1 MRNEE
6 RATLRASATAAEEV
20 EENAILGLPETE
32 EKEFKFKSIFAGSEN
47 GAKRFGL
54 RNIVIVLSVLL
65 IGAAVYVNWSVF
77 GGNNGTGNP
86 SGNNGGSD
94 IVGGNTDGGSD
105 NGNVN
110 VNGGQNTDGTADFF
124 AASQIERQRA
134 RDEAI
139 EVLQS
144 VVDDETA
151 LESAKQQA
159 LADIAAIAANIETE
173 ANIESLI
180 KAKGFEE
187 CVAVISGDKANI
199 IVKSEGLRPNQ
210 LSQILEI
217 VYLQADILPANV
229 TISEK

>member
-6 RATLRASATAAEEV
+6 RAAMRASNAEET
-20 EENAILGLPETE
+20 NILELPENE
-32 EKEFKFKSIFAGSEN
+32 EKNFTFKSFFAG
-47 GAKRFGL
+47 GAKVWKKFGV
-54 RNIVIVLSVLL
+54 RNFVIVFSVLL
-65 IGAAVYVNWSVF
+65 IGVAVYVNWTLF
-77 GGNNGTGNP
+77 GNAD
-86 SGNNGGSD
+86 D
-94 IVGGNTDGGSD
+94 IADPNDDPKGAQTS
-105 NGNVN
+105 
-110 VNGGQNTDGTADFF
+110 VNGENGDSSSADGDKNGSANFF

-144 VVDDETA
+144 VVDDATA
-151 LESAKQQA
+151 LDVAKEQA
-159 LADIAAIAANIETE
+159 LADIAAIAATIETE
-173 ANIESLI
+173 ANIESLV

-187 CVAVISGDKANI
+187 CVAVINGDKANI
-199 IVKSEGLRPNQ
+199 IVKSEGLKPNE

>member
-6 RATLRASATAAEEV
+6 RAALRAGANEEADTAAV
-20 EENAILGLPETE
+20 LDLPETE
-32 EKEFKFKSIFAGSEN
+32 EKEFKFKSIFTSGEN
-47 GAKRFGL
+47 GMKKFGI

-65 IGAAVYVNWSVF
+65 IGAAVFVNWTLF
-77 GGNNGTGNP
+77 GGNGGTDGNE
-86 SGNNGGSD
+86 GGGDSAL
-94 IVGGNTDGGSD
+94 VGGNTNEGG
-105 NGNVN
+105 NPEE
-110 VNGGQNTDGTADFF
+110 NTNYF

-139 EVLQS
+139 EVLQN
-144 VVDDETA
+144 VVDDATS
-151 LESAKQQA
+151 LEAAKEQA

-187 CVAVISGDKANI
+187 CVAVINGDKANI
-199 IVKSEGLRPNQ
+199 VVKSEGLKPNQ

>member
-6 RATLRASATAAEEV
+6 RAAMRAGEKEEIM
-20 EENAILGLPETE
+20 ENAILDLPEPE
-32 EKEFKFKSIFAGSEN
+32 EKEFKFKSFFTGGEN
-47 GAKRFGL
+47 GKKIGI

-65 IGAAVYVNWSVF
+65 IGAAIYVNWALF
-77 GGNNGTGNP
+77 GGNDP
-86 SGNNGGSD
+86 
-94 IVGGNTDGGSD
+94 
-105 NGNVN
+105 
-110 VNGGQNTDGTADFF
+110 GQNTDGKGDSVISGGQTNGTNDGEGDQVSSDINENTDYF

-139 EVLQS
+139 EVLQG
-144 VVDDETA
+144 VVEDAATLDA
-151 LESAKQQA
+151 AKEQA
-159 LADIAAIAANIETE
+159 LADIAAIAANIEVE

-199 IVKSEGLRPNQ
+199 VVKSEGLQPNQ

-217 VYLQADILPANV
+217 VYLQADIVPANV

>member
-6 RATLRASATAAEEV
+6 RAAMRASEQEEATAVLE
-20 EENAILGLPETE
+20 LPETE
-32 EKEFKFKSIFAGSEN
+32 EKEFKFTSIFTGGEN
-47 GAKRFGL
+47 GSKKFNV

-65 IGAAVYVNWSVF
+65 IGAAVYVNWALF
-77 GGNNGTGNP
+77 GGNDADANSGGGDTAINGTVLGNGDNQQA
-86 SGNNGGSD
+86 GND
-94 IVGGNTDGGSD
+94 TQTDY
-105 NGNVN
+105 
-110 VNGGQNTDGTADFF
+110 F

-139 EVLQS
+139 EVLQG
-144 VVDDETA
+144 VVDDAETLDA
-151 LESAKQQA
+151 AKEQA
-159 LADIAAIAANIETE
+159 LADIAAIAANIEVE

-187 CVAVISGDKANI
+187 CVAVISADKANI
-199 IVKSEGLRPNQ
+199 VVKSEGLKPNQ

-217 VYLQADILPANV
+217 VYLQADIVPANV

>member
-6 RATLRASATAAEEV
+6 RAALRAGATEEV
-20 EENAILGLPETE
+20 EETASVLELPETE
-32 EKEFKFKSIFAGSEN
+32 EKEFKFTSIFTN
-47 GAKRFGL
+47 GDSGLKRFGI

-65 IGAAVYVNWSVF
+65 IGAAVFVNWTIFSGSNGVENPENS
-77 GGNNGTGNP
+77 GNSAQVGNNTQNGTNA
-86 SGNNGGSD
+86 N
-94 IVGGNTDGGSD
+94 GGNTNES
-105 NGNVN
+105 
-110 VNGGQNTDGTADFF
+110 TDFF

-144 VVDDETA
+144 VVDDATSLDA
-151 LESAKQQA
+151 AKEQA
-159 LADIAAIAANIETE
+159 LAEIAAIAANIETE

-187 CVAVISGDKANI
+187 CVAVINGDKANI
-199 IVKSEGLRPNQ
+199 VVKSEGLRPNQ

-217 VYLQADILPANV
+217 VYLQANILPANV
-229 TISEK
+229 SISEK

>member
-6 RATLRASATAAEEV
+6 RAAMRAEEK
-20 EENAILGLPETE
+20 EETTEKAILDLPETE
-32 EKEFKFKSIFAGSEN
+32 EKEFKFKSFFTGGEGGKKIGI
-47 GAKRFGL
+47 

-65 IGAAVYVNWSVF
+65 IGAAVYVNWALF
-77 GGNNGTGNP
+77 GGNDADQDA
-86 SGNNGGSD
+86 SGDSVISGG
-94 IVGGNTDGGSD
+94 V
-105 NGNVN
+105 
-110 VNGGQNTDGTADFF
+110 TDGTSGGEGDQVSSDMNENTDYF

-139 EVLQS
+139 EVLQG
-144 VVDDETA
+144 VVEDAATLDA
-151 LESAKQQA
+151 AKEQA
-159 LADIAAIAANIETE
+159 LADIAAIAANIELE

-199 IVKSEGLRPNQ
+199 VVKSEGLQPNQ

-217 VYLQADILPANV
+217 VYLQADIVPANV

>member
-6 RATLRASATAAEEV
+6 RAALRASATEEAEETTV
-20 EENAILGLPETE
+20 LGLPETE
-32 EKEFKFKSIFAGSEN
+32 EKEFKFKSIFTGSEN
-47 GAKRFGL
+47 GAKRFGI

-65 IGAAVYVNWSVF
+65 IGAAVYVNWSMF
-77 GGNNGTGNP
+77 GGDKGTGDL
-86 SGNNGGSD
+86 SGAGGDSAL
-94 IVGGNTDGGSD
+94 VGGNTATGD
-105 NGNVN
+105 VN
-110 VNGGQNTDGTADFF
+110 ANGGQNSDETVDFF

-144 VVDDETA
+144 VVDDDTA

-199 IVKSEGLRPNQ
+199 VVKSEGLKPNQ

>member
-6 RATLRASATAAEEV
+6 RAALRASATEET
-20 EENAILGLPETE
+20 EETTVLGLPETE
-32 EKEFKFKSIFAGSEN
+32 EKEFKFKSIFTGNEGS
-47 GAKRFGL
+47 AKRFGL

-65 IGAAVYVNWSVF
+65 IGAAVYVNWSIF
-77 GGNNGTGNP
+77 GGDKGTGDL
-86 SGNNGGSD
+86 SGAGGGSNLVGSNTDNGGD
-94 IVGGNTDGGSD
+94 
-105 NGNVN
+105 VN
-110 VNGGQNTDGTADFF
+110 ANGGQNSNETVDFF

-151 LESAKQQA
+151 LESAKQRA

-199 IVKSEGLRPNQ
+199 VVKSEGLKPNQ

>member
-6 RATLRASATAAEEV
+6 RAALRASANEET
-20 EENAILGLPETE
+20 EETTVLGLPETE
-32 EKEFKFKSIFAGSEN
+32 EKEFKFKSIFTGSES
-47 GAKRFGL
+47 GVKKFGL

-65 IGAAVYVNWSVF
+65 IGAAVYVNWSMF
-77 GGNNGTGNP
+77 GSNQGTGDL
-86 SGNNGGSD
+86 SVNNGGSNL
-94 IVGGNTDGGSD
+94 VGNNNAGND
-105 NGNVN
+105 NVN
-110 VNGGQNTDGTADFF
+110 ANGGQNSNETVDFF

-144 VVDDETA
+144 VVDDATA

-199 IVKSEGLRPNQ
+199 VVKSEGLKPNQ

>member
-6 RATLRASATAAEEV
+6 RAALRAGANEEMEEITA
-20 EENAILGLPETE
+20 LGLPETE
-32 EKEFKFKSIFAGSEN
+32 EKEFRFKSIFTGE
-47 GAKRFGL
+47 GGWKKFGI

-65 IGAAVYVNWSVF
+65 IGAAVYVNWSIF
-77 GGNNGTGNP
+77 GGDNNTGDLN
-86 SGNNGGSD
+86 NNGGGSNL
-94 IVGGNTDGGSD
+94 VGGTVDGG
-105 NGNVN
+105 NAE
-110 VNGGQNTDGTADFF
+110 GGQNSDETVDFF

-151 LESAKQQA
+151 LDSAKQQA

-199 IVKSEGLRPNQ
+199 VVKSEGLKPNQ

>member
-6 RATLRASATAAEEV
+6 RAALRAGANEEMEEITA
-20 EENAILGLPETE
+20 LGLPETE
-32 EKEFKFKSIFAGSEN
+32 EKEFRFKSIFTGE
-47 GAKRFGL
+47 GGWKKFGI

-65 IGAAVYVNWSVF
+65 IGAAVYVNWSIF
-77 GGNNGTGNP
+77 GGDNNTGDL
-86 SGNNGGSD
+86 NNGGGSNL
-94 IVGGNTDGGSD
+94 VGGNVDGG
-105 NGNVN
+105 NAE
-110 VNGGQNTDGTADFF
+110 GGQNSDETVDFF

-151 LESAKQQA
+151 LDSAKQQA

-187 CVAVISGDKANI
+187 CVAVINGEKANV
-199 IVKSEGLRPNQ
+199 IVKSEGLRPND

-217 VYLQADILPANV
+217 VYLQAGILPENV
-229 TISEK
+229 TIMEK

>member
-6 RATLRASATAAEEV
+6 RAALRAGATEEV
-20 EENAILGLPETE
+20 EETTGILELPETE
-32 EKEFKFKSIFAGSEN
+32 EKEFKFKSIFTNGEN
-47 GAKRFGL
+47 GIKKFGI
-54 RNIVIVLSVLL
+54 RNIVVVLSVLL
-65 IGAAVYVNWSVF
+65 IGAAVFVNWTIF
-77 GGNNGTGNP
+77 GGSNGVENP
-86 SGNNGGSD
+86 ENSGNSELVGNNTENGA
-94 IVGGNTDGGSD
+94 N
-105 NGNVN
+105 N
-110 VNGGQNTDGTADFF
+110 VNGGNTNESTNFF

-144 VVDDETA
+144 VVDDATS
-151 LESAKQQA
+151 LDDAKEQA
-159 LADIAAIAANIETE
+159 LAEIAAIAANIETE

-187 CVAVISGDKANI
+187 CVAVINGDKANI
-199 IVKSEGLRPNQ
+199 VVKSEGLRPNQ

-217 VYLQADILPANV
+217 VYLQANILPANV

>member
-6 RATLRASATAAEEV
+6 RAAMRAAGTAEATEETTV
-20 EENAILGLPETE
+20 LGLPETE
-32 EKEFKFKSIFAGSEN
+32 DKEFKFKSIFTGGET
-47 GAKRFGL
+47 GLKKFGI

-65 IGAAVYVNWSVF
+65 IGAAVYVNWSIF
-77 GGNNGTGNP
+77 GGSNADDING
-86 SGNNGGSD
+86 NGGGSAL
-94 IVGGNTDGGSD
+94 VGGNTDGD
-105 NGNVN
+105 NAN
-110 VNGGQNTDGTADFF
+110 VNGGQNTEGTADFF

-144 VVDDETA
+144 VVDDATA
-151 LESAKQQA
+151 LASAKEQA
-159 LADIAAIAANIETE
+159 LADIAAIAATIETE

-180 KAKGFEE
+180 KAKGFAE

-199 IVKSEGLRPNQ
+199 VVKSEGLKPNQ